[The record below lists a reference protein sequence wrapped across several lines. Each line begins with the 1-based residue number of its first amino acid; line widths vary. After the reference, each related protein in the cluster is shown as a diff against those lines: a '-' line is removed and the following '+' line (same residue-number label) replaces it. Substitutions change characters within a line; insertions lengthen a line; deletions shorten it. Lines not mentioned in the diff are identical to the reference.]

1 MKIDIFDL
9 TSKKIIDQPVDLC
22 LEIDKLYDGYEYIN
36 FSKPII
42 LKGSFSLV
50 GDIVNLNARLTTEFT
65 IACSRCLEEFNY
77 PIDIEVKEQF
87 SRNKENEDA
96 DCILI
101 KSDKL
106 DITDIIENNIYLAL
120 PFARLCKEDCK
131 GLCQHCGTN
140 LNISTC
146 SCDDSNVDSR
156 LSKLKE
162 LFSES

>member
-1 MKIDIFDL
+1 MKIDVFDL
-9 TSKKIIDQPVDLC
+9 TSKKIINQPVDLC

-50 GDIVNLNARLTTEFT
+50 EDIIILNGRLTTEFT
-65 IACSRCLEEFNY
+65 IACSRCLENFNY

-96 DCILI
+96 DVILI
-101 KSDKL
+101 ESDKL

-131 GLCQHCGTN
+131 GLCQQCGTD
-140 LNISTC
+140 LNNSTC
-146 SCDDSNVDSR
+146 GCDNLDVDLR
-156 LSKLKE
+156 LAKLKE
-162 LFSES
+162 LFSEN

>member
-9 TSKKIIDQPVDLC
+9 TSKKIINQPVDLC

-50 GDIVNLNARLTTEFT
+50 EDIIILNGRLTTEFT
-65 IACSRCLEEFNY
+65 IACSRCLENFNY

-96 DCILI
+96 DVILI
-101 KSDKL
+101 ESDKL

-131 GLCQHCGTN
+131 GLCQQCGTD
-140 LNISTC
+140 LNNSTC
-146 SCDDSNVDSR
+146 GCDNLDVDLR
-156 LSKLKE
+156 LAKLKE
-162 LFSES
+162 LFSEN

>member
-9 TSKKIIDQPVDLC
+9 TSKKIINQPVDLC

-50 GDIVNLNARLTTEFT
+50 EDIINLNAHLTTEFI
-65 IACSRCLEEFNY
+65 IACSRCLEKFNY
-77 PIDIEVKEQF
+77 PVDIEVKEQF
-87 SRNKENEDA
+87 SRNKEDEDT
-96 DCILI
+96 DVILI
-101 KSDKL
+101 ESDKL

-131 GLCQHCGTN
+131 GLCQSCGTD
-140 LNISTC
+140 LNYSTC
-146 SCDDSNVDSR
+146 SCDNLNVDLR
-156 LSKLKE
+156 LAKLKD
-162 LFSES
+162 LFSEN

>member
-1 MKIDIFDL
+1 MKIDVFDL
-9 TSKKIIDQPVDLC
+9 TSKKIINQPVDLC

-50 GDIVNLNARLTTEFT
+50 EDIIILNGRLTTEFT
-65 IACSRCLEEFNY
+65 IACSRCLENFNY

-96 DCILI
+96 DVILI
-101 KSDKL
+101 ESDKL

-120 PFARLCKEDCK
+120 PFARLCKENCK
-131 GLCQHCGTN
+131 GLCQNCGID
-140 LNISTC
+140 LNHSTC
-146 SCDDSNVDSR
+146 SCEDLSVDLR
-156 LSKLKE
+156 LAKLKE
-162 LFSES
+162 LFSEN

>member
-50 GDIVNLNARLTTEFT
+50 GDIVNLNARLTTEFA

-120 PFARLCKEDCK
+120 PFARLCKEECK
-131 GLCQHCGTN
+131 GLCQNCGTD
-140 LNISTC
+140 LNNSTC
-146 SCDDSNVDSR
+146 SCNDLNVDLR
-156 LSKLKE
+156 LAKLKD
-162 LFSES
+162 LFSEN

>member
-1 MKIDIFDL
+1 MKIDIYDL
-9 TSKKIIDQPVDLC
+9 TSKKILDQPVDLC

-156 LSKLKE
+156 LAKLKE
-162 LFSES
+162 LFSEN

>member
-1 MKIDIFDL
+1 MKIDVFDV
-9 TSKKIIDQPVDLC
+9 TSKRIINQPVDLC

-156 LSKLKE
+156 LAKLKE
-162 LFSES
+162 LFSEN

>member
-1 MKIDIFDL
+1 MKIDVFDV
-9 TSKKIIDQPVDLC
+9 TSKRIINQPVDLC

-87 SRNKENEDA
+87 SRNKGNEDT
-96 DCILI
+96 DFILME
-101 KSDKL
+101 SDKL

-156 LSKLKE
+156 LAKLKE
-162 LFSES
+162 LFSEN

>member
-1 MKIDIFDL
+1 
-9 TSKKIIDQPVDLC
+9 LC

-106 DITDIIENNIYLAL
+106 DITDIIENNIYLAI

-156 LSKLKE
+156 LAKLKE
-162 LFSES
+162 LFSEN

>member
-9 TSKKIIDQPVDLC
+9 TSKKIITQPVDLC

-156 LSKLKE
+156 LAKLKE
-162 LFSES
+162 LFSEN